1 MEEIKSIMEK
11 FAQSGWD
18 LISVP
23 AQEWLDGKSDVT
35 ELISA
40 IKLSDE
46 QCGSC
51 GCEFD
56 PLYKKVL
63 NYYSENSVCG

>member
-40 IKLSDE
+40 IKLADE

-51 GCEFD
+51 GCELD